1 MKKIFLLLVA
11 ASVFGMVQ
19 AQNPTFSTKSEA
31 AAAKTEKIDWDKK
44 IKTELNLTE
53 EQAARYDAINK
64 EYSEKIKNL
73 GQSAEMTAEGHKAA
87 KMELKKEREAKL
99 MEIFTPEQA
108 KLYKEIMEAKKK
120 EGMKKPVE
128 GVQ

>member
-11 ASVFGMVQ
+11 ASVFGFAH
-19 AQNPTFSTKSEA
+19 AQNPTFSKNEA
-31 AAAKTEKIDWDKK
+31 AAAKSEKVDWDKK
-44 IKTELNLTE
+44 IKAELNLTD

-64 EYSEKIKNL
+64 EYNEKIKNL
-73 GQSAEMTAEGHKAA
+73 GQSAEMTAEGQKAA
-87 KMELKKEREAKL
+87 KMVLKKEREAKL